1 MGKRYRFSLRL
12 KLVVFTTLLALITYS
27 TSAFFIYILFD
38 YIRSWMH
45 VTQQTFVISTL
56 LAGVIWSGILAF
68 FAARWITNPLQKLE
82 KITGEAAKGNLE
94 VRAEIPKSDDEM
106 KSLSVAVNSMLESLS
121 KMVKNIDQ
129 HFEET
134 NRTVH
139 QLKEASNTATK
150 HAAAIGDSVS
160 EISDGAENAS
170 RATQETVGSIEVATD
185 LANEVQNKAE
195 TSKTQSHAM
204 IDMLEEGQHVVKQL
218 VDGMNRI
225 AVEQEVSLEDVNH
238 LRQST
243 MEVEGIITL
252 VGEVAEQ
259 TNLLALNASIEAAR
273 AGEHGK
279 GFAVV
284 AEEVR
289 KLADQSGKAVND
301 ISELLLSIQTDV
313 KQLAEKININ
323 AKSAR
328 EEVGRGENTNRTI
341 TEMGTTVTETAS
353 QVDKIYELVEQ
364 QLQSIQNTANQSQ
377 EVAAIAEE
385 TSAGTQEV
393 HAAIQEQIGTMEQV
407 DELAGQME
415 EHAGNLREH
424 IKQFNVK
431 EEMET
436 FGVMSMRRFDSS
448 GNDLDENKHQDVS
461 SF

>member
-1 MGKRYRFSLRL
+1 MGNRYRFSLRL
-12 KLVVFTTLLALITYS
+12 KLVVFTTFLALITYS
-27 TSAFFIYILFD
+27 TSAFFIYVVYD
-38 YIRSWMH
+38 YVQSRINIS
-45 VTQQTFVISTL
+45 QQVFVISTL
-56 LAGVIWSGILAF
+56 LAGVVWSGILAF
-68 FAARWITNPLQKLE
+68 FAARWITKPLQKLE

-94 VRAEIPKSDDEM
+94 MRVEIPKSDDEI
-106 KSLSVAVNSMLESLS
+106 KSLSVAVNSMLQSLN
-121 KMVKNIDQ
+121 KMVINIDQ

-134 NRTVH
+134 NTTVH

-150 HAAAIGDSVS
+150 HAAAIGDSIS
-160 EISDGAENAS
+160 EISDGAENSS
-170 RATQETVGSIEVATD
+170 RATQETVGSIEIATE

-195 TSKTQSHAM
+195 TSKKQSHAM
-204 IDMLEEGQHVVKQL
+204 IHMLEEGQNMVKQL
-218 VDGMNRI
+218 VAGIERI
-225 AVEQEVSLEDVNH
+225 AVEQEVSMEDVNH

-252 VGEVAEQ
+252 VGEIAEQ

-313 KQLAEKININ
+313 KQLAEKMNTN
-323 AKSAR
+323 AASAR
-328 EEVGRGENTNRTI
+328 KEVGRGEDTNRTI
-341 TEMGTTVTETAS
+341 TEMGTTVTETAT
-353 QVDKIYELVEQ
+353 QVDTIYELVEQ

-393 HAAIQEQIGTMEQV
+393 NAAVQEQIGTMEQV
-407 DELAGQME
+407 DQLASQME
-415 EHAGNLREH
+415 EHAGNLREQ

-431 EEMET
+431 QETDSASVISMEP
-436 FGVMSMRRFDSS
+436 SDSS
-448 GNDLDENKHQDVS
+448 RGGLEENRHQDVS
-461 SF
+461 

>member
-12 KLVVFTTLLALITYS
+12 KLVVFTTFLALITYS

-38 YIRSWMH
+38 YIHSWIN
-45 VTQQTFVISTL
+45 VSQQTFVILTL
-56 LAGVIWSGILAF
+56 LAGVMWSGILAF
-68 FAARWITNPLQKLE
+68 FAARWITKPLQKLE

-94 VRAEIPKSDDEM
+94 VRAEIPQSDDEI
-106 KSLSVAVNSMLESLS
+106 KSLSVAVNSMLESLN
-121 KMVKNIDQ
+121 KMVTNIDQ

-139 QLKEASNTATK
+139 ELKVASNTATK
-150 HAAAIGDSVS
+150 HAAAIGESVG
-160 EISDGAENAS
+160 EISDGAENSS
-170 RATQETVGSIEVATD
+170 RATQETVGSIEIATE
-185 LANEVQNKAE
+185 LANEVQHKAE
-195 TSKTQSHAM
+195 TSKEQSHAM
-204 IDMLEEGQHVVKQL
+204 IHMLEEGQNVVKQL
-218 VDGMNRI
+218 VDGMERI

-252 VGEVAEQ
+252 VGEIAEQ

-289 KLADQSGKAVND
+289 KLADQSGQAVND
-301 ISELLLSIQTDV
+301 ISGLLLSIQTDV

-323 AKSAR
+323 ATSAR
-328 EEVGRGENTNRTI
+328 EEVGRGENTNHTI
-341 TEMGTTVTETAS
+341 TEMGTTVTETAA

-393 HAAIQEQIGTMEQV
+393 NAAIQEQIGTMEHV
-407 DELAGQME
+407 DQLAGQME
-415 EHAGNLREH
+415 EHAGSLREQ
-424 IKQFNVK
+424 INQFNVK
-431 EEMET
+431 QETEPAREMP
-436 FGVMSMRRFDSS
+436 GRRSDSNGDS
-448 GNDLDENKHQDVS
+448 LVENRHQDVS
-461 SF
+461 